1 MAQFSLPQ
9 AVQYDNTANNMLY
22 KLADDLRQQ
31 KTYEQ
36 QLKKE
41 DDARKFNLLQ
51 SISPAALNKDYDK
64 QVVNQTI
71 GKLQYDVRSFLAA
84 NPNANSQELQA
95 YIQDNVGKISDWS
108 NKVTA
113 IRTNIDDQFKRMEK
127 TDGIDKNGWYAKA
140 LNDALYKNVN
150 GQFVMKGADEL
161 DPSFDWAGETFK
173 KHGDQ
178 LVNMDQAGK
187 MINSMLKEAPVQK
200 KLVSTKKRGANGRT
214 IVEET
219 TVEIPSYMQVVKDKQ
234 GNDKVEVRKENGYV
248 ANDVY
253 EAFAPKGSP
262 MDLYL
267 NNKARMIIN
276 QGNKGAATELGL
288 GAIDVED
295 PGNLELVKRAY
306 LTDYLQ
312 KNAPF
317 KYQDKQADMSRPISI
332 KVDTGKNSDVN
343 TIDQYSI
350 YEDAIKN
357 GIKVRVNGKP
367 VGTPLNSL
375 ETGQDY
381 IIELANKV
389 GGKDAN
395 GAPKYNQEN
404 LILKPRDNGGIGVFE
419 WNPETNTVGRLVTPI
434 NRTAA
439 DVKAN
444 QPLGTKAKQKVA
456 GKTISKADVAK
467 KASASGYTVEEYTKE
482 LEKRGIKII

>member
-9 AVQYDNTANNMLY
+9 AVQYDNTANQMLY
-22 KLADDLRQQ
+22 KMADDLRQQ
-31 KTYEQ
+31 QAYER

-41 DDARKFNLLQ
+41 DDARKFNLIQ
-51 SISPAALNKDYDK
+51 SISPSALSKDYDK

-95 YIQDNVGKISDWS
+95 YIQDNVGKISEWS

-113 IRTNIDDQFKRMEK
+113 IRNNIDEQFKRMEK
-127 TDGIDKNGWYAKA
+127 TDGIDKNGWYAKS

-150 GQFVMKGADEL
+150 GQFVMKSAEEL
-161 DPSFDWAGETFK
+161 DPAFDWAGETFK

-187 MINSMLKEAPVQK
+187 MLNTIMKEAPLQK
-200 KLVSTKKRGANGRT
+200 KLISSKRRGANGRT
-214 IVEET
+214 IVDET
-219 TVEIPSYMQVVKDKQ
+219 TVEIPAYMEVSKDKD
-234 GNDKVEVRKENGYV
+234 GNDKIQVRKENGYI

-253 EAFAPKGSP
+253 EQFAPKGSA

-276 QGNKGAATELGL
+276 QANKGEASRLGL
-288 GAIDVED
+288 GNVDVED

-306 LTDYLQ
+306 LTDYIQ
-312 KNAPF
+312 KNSPF
-317 KYQDKQADMSRPISI
+317 KYQDKQADMQKSVNVTV
-332 KVDTGKNSDVN
+332 KTGADKTVN
-343 TIDQYSI
+343 TIDQYAVF
-350 YEDAIKN
+350 EDAVDN
-357 GIKVRVNGKP
+357 GVKVRKGGK
-367 VGTPLNSL
+367 VMGTPLNSL
-375 ETGQDY
+375 QSGQDY
-381 IIELANKV
+381 LIELANKV

-395 GAPKYNQEN
+395 GQPKYNQEN
-404 LILKPRDNGGIGVFE
+404 LILNKTDKGLGIYE
-419 WNPETNTVGRLVTPI
+419 WDPTTATVGRLITPI
-434 NRTAA
+434 DKTST

-444 QPLGTKAKQKVA
+444 APLGTKAKNKVVA
-456 GKTISKADVAK
+456 KTISKADVAK
-467 KASASGYTVEEYTKE
+467 KASAAGYTVEEYTKE

>member
-9 AVQYDNTANNMLY
+9 AVQYDNTANSMLY

-31 KTYEQ
+31 RAYEQ

-41 DDARKFNLLQ
+41 DDARKFNLIQ
-51 SISPAALNKDYDK
+51 SISPAALSKDYDK

-95 YIQDNVGKISDWS
+95 YIQDNVGKISEWS

-113 IRTNIDDQFKRMEK
+113 IRNNIDEQFKRMEK
-127 TDGIDKNGWYAKA
+127 TDGIDKNGWYAKS

-150 GQFVMKGADEL
+150 GQFVMKSAEEL
-161 DPSFDWAGETFK
+161 DPAFDWAGETFK

-187 MINSMLKEAPVQK
+187 MINTIMKEAPLQK
-200 KLVSTKKRGANGRT
+200 KLISSKRRGANGRT
-214 IVEET
+214 IVDET
-219 TVEIPSYMQVVKDKQ
+219 TVEIPAYMEVTKDKD
-234 GNDKVEVRKENGYV
+234 GNDKIQVRKENGYI

-253 EAFAPKGSP
+253 EQFAPKGSA

-267 NNKARMIIN
+267 NNKARMLIN
-276 QGNKGAATELGL
+276 QANKGEAAKLGL
-288 GAIDVED
+288 GNVDVED

-306 LTDYLQ
+306 LTDYIQ
-312 KNAPF
+312 KNSPF
-317 KYQDKQADMSRPISI
+317 KYQDKQADMQRSVNVTV
-332 KVDTGKNSDVN
+332 KTGADKTVN
-343 TIDQYSI
+343 TIDQYAVF
-350 YEDAIKN
+350 EDAVDN
-357 GIKVRVNGKP
+357 GLKVRKGGK
-367 VGTPLNSL
+367 VLGTPLNSL
-375 ETGQDY
+375 QSGQDY
-381 IIELANKV
+381 LIELANKV

-395 GAPKYNQEN
+395 GQPKYNQEN
-404 LILKPRDNGGIGVFE
+404 LILNKTDKGLGIYE
-419 WNPETNTVGRLVTPI
+419 WDPTTATVGRLITPI
-434 NRTAA
+434 DKTST

-444 QPLGTKAKQKVA
+444 APLGTKAKNKVVA
-456 GKTISKADVAK
+456 KTISKADVAK
-467 KASASGYTVEEYTKE
+467 KASAAGYTVEEYTKE

>member
-9 AVQYDNTANNMLY
+9 AVQYDNTANQMLY

-31 KTYEQ
+31 KTYDQ

-41 DDARKFNLLQ
+41 DDARKFGLIQ
-51 SISPAALNKDYDK
+51 SISPAALSKDYDK
-64 QVVNQTI
+64 QVVNETM
-71 GKLQYDVRSFLAA
+71 GKLQYDVRSYLAA

-95 YIQDNVGKISDWS
+95 YIQDNVGKISNWS

-113 IRTNIDDQFKRMEK
+113 IRTNIDEQFKRMEK

-150 GQFVMKGADEL
+150 GQFVMKGEDEL
-161 DPSFDWAGETFK
+161 DPAFDWAGETFK

-187 MINSMLKEAPVQK
+187 MINTMLKDAPVQK
-200 KLVSTKKRGANGRT
+200 KLISSKRRGANGRT
-214 IVEET
+214 IIDET
-219 TVEIPSYMQVVKDKQ
+219 TVEIPSYMTVIKDKD

-267 NNKARMIIN
+267 NNKARMLIN
-276 QGNKGAATELGL
+276 QGNKGETAKLGL
-288 GAIDVED
+288 GSVDVED

-306 LTDYLQ
+306 LTNYIQ
-312 KNAPF
+312 QNAPF
-317 KYQDKQADMSRPISI
+317 KYQDKQADMQKSVTVNVS
-332 KVDTGKNSDVN
+332 TGGDKTVN
-343 TIDQYSI
+343 TIDQYAI
-350 YEDAIKN
+350 FEDAVNN
-357 GIKVRVNGKP
+357 GTKVRVNGKP

-375 ETGQDY
+375 KSGQDY
-381 IIELANKV
+381 IIETANKV

-395 GAPKYNQEN
+395 GQPKYNQEN
-404 LILKPRDNGGIGVFE
+404 LILNKTSDGGLGIFE
-419 WNPETNTVGRLVTPI
+419 WNPETNTAGRLVTPLDK
-434 NRTAA
+434 TAT

-444 QPLGTKAKQKVA
+444 APLGTKAKNKVVE
-456 GKTISKADVAK
+456 KTISKADVAK
-467 KASASGYTVEEYTKE
+467 KASAAGYTLEEYTKE
-482 LEKRGIKII
+482 LQKRGIKII